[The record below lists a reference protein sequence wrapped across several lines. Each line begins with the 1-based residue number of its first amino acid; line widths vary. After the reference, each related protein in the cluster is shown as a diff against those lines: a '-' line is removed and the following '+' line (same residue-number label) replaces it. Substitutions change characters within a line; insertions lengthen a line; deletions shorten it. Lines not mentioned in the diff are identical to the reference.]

1 MSKIALLPILI
12 KTANGSFIIYVK
24 KNITD
29 NTQLN
34 VTVSVSSDSKHISF
48 KWK

>member
-1 MSKIALLPILI
+1 MTKFALYPIII
-12 KTANGSFIIYVK
+12 KTANGSFVIYIK

-34 VTVSVSSDSKHISF
+34 VTVSVSQNSKNISF

>member
-1 MSKIALLPILI
+1 MAKIALIPIII
-12 KTANGSFIIYVK
+12 KRANQSFIIYVK

-29 NTQLN
+29 NSQLN